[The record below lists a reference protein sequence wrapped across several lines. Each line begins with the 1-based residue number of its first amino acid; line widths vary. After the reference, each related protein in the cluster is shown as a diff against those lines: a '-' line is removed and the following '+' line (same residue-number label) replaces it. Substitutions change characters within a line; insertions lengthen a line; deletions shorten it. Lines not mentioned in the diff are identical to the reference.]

1 MSPERFCDRL
11 TAQFDLDDVPAL
23 SDELFGKLGLDS
35 FGAVM
40 LLVWL
45 ETISEPDLLPA
56 EPPEIYTVADAYAYY
71 LFLRENRS

>member
-1 MSPERFCDRL
+1 MFQRL
-11 TAQFDLDDVPAL
+11 ATNSSASWGSIPSVR
-23 SDELFGKLGLDS
+23 
-35 FGAVM
+35 VM